1 MGTKEEQST
10 GKVGG
15 REEMIVEQLKLMVEE
30 GRSLSQGKY
39 GSNVC
44 ATGIAKFDANTTAR
58 QRKEAVLR
66 AVTNGWTQERRVK
79 DAPRVVFNSSECVTE
94 VDKDGNEVGEK
105 DGVCRVCFTVD
116 LEMSDILASWNATCR
131 QGSMPQAK
139 GRV

>member
-1 MGTKEEQST
+1 MGVGRLIITLGAYVMAASSTTAQMTSTKEEQST

-58 QRKEAVLR
+58 QQKEAVLR

-79 DAPRVVFNSSECVTE
+79 DAPRVV
-94 VDKDGNEVGEK
+94 
-105 DGVCRVCFTVD
+105 
-116 LEMSDILASWNATCR
+116 LAPNA
-131 QGSMPQAK
+131 
-139 GRV
+139 